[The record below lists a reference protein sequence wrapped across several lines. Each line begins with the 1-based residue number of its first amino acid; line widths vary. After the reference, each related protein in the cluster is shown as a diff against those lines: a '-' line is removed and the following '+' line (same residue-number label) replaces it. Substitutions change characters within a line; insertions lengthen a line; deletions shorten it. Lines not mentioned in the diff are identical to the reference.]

1 MVVLRR
7 EPEDTQSAAVVPL
20 CLGTVCI
27 AKQSSDGELAAL
39 DPQLGRLVDGLKRHQ
54 AAVRTTDKAVR
65 VFGVLDG
72 ACTGLQFAV
81 EELVKGFC
89 GG

>member
-1 MVVLRR
+1 MIVLRR
-7 EPEDTQSAAVVPL
+7 ESEDAECTAIVSL
-20 CLGTVCI
+20 CLRTVRI
-27 AKQSSDGELAAL
+27 AEQSSNGELAAL